1 MNMSEP
7 VETTTLINKTH
18 PIEDQTPWTIMN
30 VCPINTGQ
38 LIIHFS
44 DCVNTFH
51 KLVAGMGN
59 LAKIVAIT
67 T

>member
-7 VETTTLINKTH
+7 VETTTLINKAH
-18 PIEDQTPWTIMN
+18 PVEDQTLWIIMN
-30 VCPINTGQ
+30 VCHITTGQ
-38 LIIHFS
+38 LITHLS
-44 DCVNTFH
+44 DCVNTFQ

-59 LAKIVAIT
+59 LAKIIAIT